1 MATTTIIIETT
12 NDNTDVTETTISFEE
27 IEQATQLVK
36 DGCVNYYA
44 PIEIEH
50 SGQLETLNIT
60 WNDCRTWHIGSER
73 VTVYLC
79 PADEA
84 TYRFLLGELR
94 RKHRNGYRAVRCM
107 VEGKLKPLIRC
118 PESNKCSACPYGRK
132 PEDREANIIS
142 WDQQIASGYEPAA
155 SESMEQRVIDRDF
168 YLHIRERMVKK
179 DPNIAAAFEMS
190 VLGELS
196 AKEIAKA
203 LGVPERK
210 VYYLIQQAKQIG
222 KDYNRLHG

>member
-27 IEQATQLVK
+27 IEHTTQLVK

-142 WDQQIASGYEPAA
+142 WDGLIESGYEGEADNRMVEQLQA
-155 SESMEQRVIDRDF
+155 KLEYDEIRTLMDSENPIIAQVFEMKERDGFSVSEIADR
-168 YLHIRERMVKK
+168 LHIKPRNVYYYLDR
-179 DPNIAAAFEMS
+179 
-190 VLGELS
+190 
-196 AKEIAKA
+196 AKA
-203 LGVPERK
+203 
-210 VYYLIQQAKQIG
+210 IG
-222 KDYNRLHG
+222 KKYNKEC

>member
-27 IEQATQLVK
+27 IEQATQFVK

-142 WDQQIASGYEPAA
+142 WDGLIESGYEGEADNRMVEQLQAKLEYDEIRTLMDSKNPIIAQVFEMKERDGCSV
-155 SESMEQRVIDRDF
+155 SEIADR
-168 YLHIRERMVKK
+168 LHIKPRNVYYYLDR
-179 DPNIAAAFEMS
+179 
-190 VLGELS
+190 
-196 AKEIAKA
+196 AKA
-203 LGVPERK
+203 
-210 VYYLIQQAKQIG
+210 IG
-222 KDYNRLHG
+222 KKYNKEC

>member
-27 IEQATQLVK
+27 IEHTTQLVK

-142 WDQQIASGYEPAA
+142 WDGLIESGYEGEADNRMVEQLQA
-155 SESMEQRVIDRDF
+155 KLEYDEIRTLMDSENPIIAQVFEMKERDGFSVSEIADR
-168 YLHIRERMVKK
+168 LHIKPRNVYYYLDRAKAIGKK
-179 DPNIAAAFEMS
+179 YN
-190 VLGELS
+190 
-196 AKEIAKA
+196 KEI
-203 LGVPERK
+203 
-210 VYYLIQQAKQIG
+210 
-222 KDYNRLHG
+222 

>member
-27 IEQATQLVK
+27 IEHTTQLVK

-142 WDQQIASGYEPAA
+142 WDGLIESGYEGEADNRMVEQLQAKLEYDEIRTLMDSKNPIIAQVFEMKERDGFSV
-155 SESMEQRVIDRDF
+155 SEIADR
-168 YLHIRERMVKK
+168 LHIKPRNVYYYLDRAKAIGKK
-179 DPNIAAAFEMS
+179 YN
-190 VLGELS
+190 
-196 AKEIAKA
+196 KEI
-203 LGVPERK
+203 
-210 VYYLIQQAKQIG
+210 
-222 KDYNRLHG
+222 

>member
-12 NDNTDVTETTISFEE
+12 NDNTNVTETTISFEE
-27 IEQATQLVK
+27 IEHTTQLVK

-142 WDQQIASGYEPAA
+142 WDGLIESGYEGEA
-155 SESMEQRVIDRDF
+155 DN
-168 YLHIRERMVKK
+168 RMVEQLQAKLEY
-179 DPNIAAAFEMS
+179 DEIRTLMDSENPIIAQVFEMKERDGFS
-190 VLGELS
+190 VS
-196 AKEIAKA
+196 EIADRLRIK
-203 LGVPERK
+203 PRN
-210 VYYLIQQAKQIG
+210 VYYYLDRAKAIG
-222 KDYNRLHG
+222 KKYNKEC